1 LSKEQRV
8 ARVLRRA
15 LTQAGFHEAVTYSLT
30 APERANQ
37 LADGFASNHRIGLAM
52 PMSEERSVLRT
63 SLLPHLLEAV
73 AYNRNRNTDDVAL
86 FEMGNIFLT
95 NEEKLTQLPR
105 EQKMIAAVLTGAKTQ
120 SHWSSAQQQAL
131 TRRVDYFDL
140 KGTLEL
146 MLSHVGIGNAQYVAA
161 EHRGF
166 HPGRTADIW
175 ITAASGARERLGW
188 IGQLHPQT
196 QTALELEDTYVFEL
210 DMVLLAQAAQLQADY
225 TMLAR
230 YPASSRDIAVV
241 VDAHIPAVALETTII
256 AAVRG
261 LQSQGIV
268 LESLNIFDIYT
279 GEKLGQGK
287 KSIAFA
293 LVYRHGERTLTDQE
307 VNEAQAAV
315 IQALAQ
321 QHGAQLRMS

>member
-1 LSKEQRV
+1 
-8 ARVLRRA
+8 
-15 LTQAGFHEAVTYSLT
+15 
-30 APERANQ
+30 
-37 LADGFASNHRIGLAM
+37 
-52 PMSEERSVLRT
+52 
-63 SLLPHLLEAV
+63 
-73 AYNRNRNTDDVAL
+73 
-86 FEMGNIFLT
+86 MGCIFLT

-105 EQKMIAAVLTGAKTQ
+105 EQKMVAAVLTGAKIQ
-120 SHWSSAQQQAL
+120 AHWSSTQQQAL
-131 TRRVDYFDL
+131 TRRADFFDL

-146 MLSHVGIGNAQYVAA
+146 MLSHVGIRNAHYVAA
-161 EHRGF
+161 QHRGF

-175 ITAASGARERLGW
+175 ITVASGARERLGW

-210 DMVLLAQAAQLQADY
+210 DRVLLAEAAQLQADY

-241 VDAHIPAVALETTII
+241 VDAHIPAVVLETTII

-268 LESLNIFDIYT
+268 LESLHIFDIYT
-279 GEKLGQGK
+279 GEKLGHGK

-293 LVYRHGERTLTDQE
+293 LVYRHGERTLTDHE
-307 VNEAQAAV
+307 VNDAQSAV
-315 IQALAQ
+315 IQALAE
-321 QHGAQLRMS
+321 QHGAQLRTS